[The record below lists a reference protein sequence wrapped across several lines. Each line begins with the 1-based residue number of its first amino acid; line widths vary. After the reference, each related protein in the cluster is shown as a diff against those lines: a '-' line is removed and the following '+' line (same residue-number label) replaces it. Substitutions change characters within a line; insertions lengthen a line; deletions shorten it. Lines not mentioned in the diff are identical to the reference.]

1 MNTNLDIGLVRAFAL
16 IAETGSMTRAA
27 ELLGV
32 SQGAVS
38 QRIRRLEDLLRC
50 TLFTRGKRSLS
61 LSPQGQRLLPACHR
75 LLQANDA
82 VVAEVLP
89 QAISGK
95 VRFGVPFDLV
105 PLYLPLALRGFS
117 QTCPSVEVEV
127 VTAASPELREMYM
140 QREIDLA
147 LLEEPV
153 AGITGEC
160 LTVEPLHWIAGPEG
174 HAGFRRPLPL
184 SIISETCAFRPAM
197 IESLRKAD
205 IAWRPV
211 QDNGSIDATMAVVRA
226 GLAVS
231 TSLRAAVPEGI
242 SILGPE
248 SGLPD
253 LPGYSISL
261 FAGRTG
267 ESPAVAELARHVR
280 EAVRTQ

>member
-38 QRIRRLEDLLRC
+38 QRIQRLEELLRC

-82 VVAEVLP
+82 VISEILP
-89 QAISGK
+89 QAVTGK

-117 QTCPSVEVEV
+117 VTCPSVEVEV
-127 VTAASPELREMYM
+127 VTAASPELKRMFTRREV
-140 QREIDLA
+140 DLA

-153 AGITGEC
+153 ERISGEC
-160 LTVEPLHWIAGPEG
+160 LSVESLHWIAGPEG
-174 HAGFRRPLPL
+174 NAGFQRPLPL

-197 IESLRKAD
+197 IGSLQAAGID
-205 IAWRPV
+205 WRPV
-211 QDNGSIDATMAVVRA
+211 QENGSIDATMAVVRA

-231 TSLRAAVPEGI
+231 TSLRAAVPADI
-242 SILGPE
+242 MILGPE

-253 LPGYSISL
+253 LPRYAISL

-280 EAVRTQ
+280 DAVRTR